1 MERNMSFEEVLQD
14 PSLSRFHEMIHFMR
28 ANKDKIFFP
37 KKFMMS
43 LKHIM
48 EQKLIGIHR
57 ETPDMPLIKV
67 LITSLTGV
75 NENIEPE
82 MLLEIT
88 TFIIKE
94 WEGLI
99 VAKQQEI
106 SELQPA

>member
-14 PSLSRFHEMIHFMR
+14 PSLSRFHEVIHFLEK
-28 ANKDKIFFP
+28 NKNKILFP

-48 EQKLIGIHR
+48 KQKLIRLHR
-57 ETPDMPLIKV
+57 ETPNMPLIKV

-88 TFIIKE
+88 AFIIKE
-94 WEGLI
+94 WEDLT
-99 VAKQQEI
+99 VSKPQEV